1 MSEAKHTPGP
11 WRLELLE
18 DRSIKHLCPV
28 GPDDMSILTI
38 VEHDGKPFAAIYE
51 DADASLIAAAPDL
64 LQEAKTLLATIDSWG
79 GTVNEQHLAG
89 LRAATQKAESPA

>member
-1 MSEAKHTPGP
+1 MSKHTPEP

-38 VEHDGKPFAAIYE
+38 VEHDGKPFAAIYK
-51 DADASLIAAAPDL
+51 DADAHLIAAAPDL
-64 LQEAKTLLATIDSWG
+64 LAALQGVMRVADRKTDEFDA
-79 GTVNEQHLAG
+79 A
-89 LRAATQKAESPA
+89 RAAIQKATGAA